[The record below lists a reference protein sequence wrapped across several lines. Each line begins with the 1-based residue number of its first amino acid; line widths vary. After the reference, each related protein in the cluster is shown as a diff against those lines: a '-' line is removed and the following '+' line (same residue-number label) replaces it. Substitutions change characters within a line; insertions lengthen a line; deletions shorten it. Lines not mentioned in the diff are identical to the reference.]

1 VGGYPEV
8 LTAPY
13 TLKRIP
19 VETKL
24 LPRAERRASIL
35 KGAAEAFARSGFA
48 PTSMDDVA
56 AACGVT
62 KLIVYRHFETK
73 EELYRSILQSVF
85 DRLGREL
92 ATGLSQ
98 GLTRNLGARVQL
110 TVARDDPDGYT
121 LLWRHAAREAMF
133 ADYAAQA
140 REVSSAVV
148 RQLLKLDSGDDVV
161 DRWKAEMLMTYL
173 IDATLAWLDGG
184 DPGRDEEFVEN
195 TSEGFRAL
203 LTAWR

>member
-1 VGGYPEV
+1 MF
-8 LTAPY
+8 TAPY
-13 TLKRIP
+13 TLQRIP

-35 KGAAEAFARSGFA
+35 RGAAAAFARSGFA

-85 DRLGREL
+85 DRLGQEL

-98 GLTRNLGARVQL
+98 GSVRNLGARVQL

-121 LLWRHAAREAMF
+121 LLWRHAAREPTF

-140 REVSSAVV
+140 REASSTVV

-184 DPGRDEEFVEN
+184 DPRRDDEFVEN

>member
-1 VGGYPEV
+1 V

-13 TLKRIP
+13 TLERIP

-35 KGAAEAFARSGFA
+35 RGAAAAFARSGFA

-85 DRLGREL
+85 DRLGQEL
-92 ATGLSQ
+92 AVGLSQ

-121 LLWRHAAREAMF
+121 LLWRHAAREPMF

-140 REVSSAVV
+140 REVSSALV

-184 DPGRDEEFVEN
+184 DAARDDEFVEN